1 MTAEAGMTAEVG
13 MTEPEWH
20 SSRIDV
26 PYPCRMRSRMRM
38 LALLA
43 TAALVSGLLLACGEA
58 GPPEGAEIAPDFT
71 VQDAQGNAVT
81 LSDLLDGDQGV
92 ILVFYR
98 GFF

>member
-1 MTAEAGMTAEVG
+1 MTAEVG

-26 PYPCRMRSRMRM
+26 PYPCRMRM

-58 GPPEGAEIAPDFT
+58 GPPEGAEIAPDFS
-71 VQDAQGNAVT
+71 VQDAQGNTVT
-81 LSDLLDGDQGV
+81 LSGLLEGDQGV

>member
-1 MTAEAGMTAEVG
+1 MTAEAG

-20 SSRIDV
+20 SGDDGTGVAHSRIDV
-26 PYPCRMRSRMRM
+26 PYPCRMRM

-71 VQDAQGNAVT
+71 VQDAQGNDVT
-81 LSDLLDGDQGV
+81 LSGLLEGDQGV

>member
-1 MTAEAGMTAEVG
+1 M
-13 MTEPEWH
+13 
-20 SSRIDV
+20 
-26 PYPCRMRSRMRM
+26 PYPYRMKS
-38 LALLA
+38 LVAL
-43 TAALVSGLLLACGEA
+43 TAVALVGGLLLACGEA

-81 LSDLLDGDQGV
+81 LSGLLEGDEGV

>member
-1 MTAEAGMTAEVG
+1 M
-13 MTEPEWH
+13 
-20 SSRIDV
+20 
-26 PYPCRMRSRMRM
+26 PYPYRMKS
-38 LALLA
+38 LVAL
-43 TAALVSGLLLACGEA
+43 TAVALVGSLLLACGEA

-81 LSDLLDGDQGV
+81 LSGLLEGDEGV

>member
-1 MTAEAGMTAEVG
+1 MK
-13 MTEPEWH
+13 
-20 SSRIDV
+20 S
-26 PYPCRMRSRMRM
+26 
-38 LALLA
+38 LAVLA
-43 TAALVSGLLLACGEA
+43 AVALVGSLLLGCGEA

-81 LSDLLDGDQGV
+81 LSGLLEGDEGV

>member
-1 MTAEAGMTAEVG
+1 M
-13 MTEPEWH
+13 
-20 SSRIDV
+20 
-26 PYPCRMRSRMRM
+26 PYPYRMKS
-38 LALLA
+38 LVAVVA
-43 TAALVSGLLLACGEA
+43 AALVGGLLLACGEA

-81 LSDLLDGDQGV
+81 LSGLLEGDEGV